1 MLKRSVDFFGTFTG
15 LIVFIIPIL
24 VIAVIIRFTMG
35 KPILFKQTRPGLN
48 TRPFVIYKF
57 RTMNILRDDTGDLLP
72 PRQRLT
78 AFGRFLRNT
87 SLDEL
92 PELINV
98 LKGDMSLVGPRPLLM
113 KYLPLY
119 NERQKLRHTVK
130 PGLTGW
136 AQVNG
141 RNAIN
146 WEKKFELDVW
156 YVNHQSFFLD
166 LKIIW
171 LTVKEVLS
179 REGIY
184 RNSDMKMFPFSN
196 SEDGGENND

>member
-1 MLKRSVDFFGTFTG
+1 MRIHRLSGIVSFLGISKNSYQNRREGCVYFMLKRSVDFFGTFTG

-113 KYLPLY
+113 KYLPL
-119 NERQKLRHTVK
+119 
-130 PGLTGW
+130 
-136 AQVNG
+136 
-141 RNAIN
+141 
-146 WEKKFELDVW
+146 
-156 YVNHQSFFLD
+156 
-166 LKIIW
+166 
-171 LTVKEVLS
+171 
-179 REGIY
+179 
-184 RNSDMKMFPFSN
+184 
-196 SEDGGENND
+196 